1 MGGGCAERLDLL
13 IRRSMQWGRLHRRA
27 CRLQNRHKV
36 PLLAGHCN
44 VN

>member
-1 MGGGCAERLDLL
+1 MGGGCAERLELL

-27 CRLQNRHKV
+27 CRLQNRHKI
-36 PLLAGHCN
+36 PLLAGRCN